1 MERTA
6 IRRLLLL
13 AFGALLAATSAIAQP
28 YPSQPIRF
36 VNGFAAGGATDV
48 AFRTLAED
56 LRIIL
61 GQSVINENKAGANG
75 RIAQEEVARAKPDGY
90 TFLVHNSSAASAA
103 ILTKD
108 KSGFDPEK
116 MFVVV
121 SPATGGPWGVLAAVK
136 ELPAATF
143 QEFVAY
149 AKANPN
155 KLRYASSGALT
166 GPHFDMV
173 LLMKRAGIELVHL
186 PQRGAGGTLTALNN
200 RDAHV
205 GTATMATLTAQV
217 QSGDLKVLAAL
228 GPQRVQS
235 LPEVPTLP
243 ELGFPTGNPLWHA
256 LYAPLG
262 TPQPILDTMFN
273 AIQKALKS
281 ERMQELYK
289 RSEMWPIELKSHAE
303 AQEWSRTSLDNFRKV
318 IAEVGENPK

>member
-1 MERTA
+1 M
-6 IRRLLLL
+6 RRFIAL
-13 AFGALLAATSAIAQP
+13 AVSAASALLAAQPASAQQ

-36 VNGFAAGGATDV
+36 INGFAAGGATDV
-48 AFRTLAED
+48 AFRTLSED
-56 LRIIL
+56 LRVIL

-103 ILTKD
+103 LLSKD

-116 MFVVV
+116 MLVVV

-136 ELPAATF
+136 ELPANTF
-143 QEFVAY
+143 QEFVAH
-149 AKANPN
+149 AKANPG
-155 KLRYASSGALT
+155 KLRYASSGAQT

-173 LLMKRAGIELVHL
+173 MLMRRAGIDLIHL
-186 PQRGAGGTLTALNN
+186 PQRGAGAVLTALNN

-205 GTATMATLTAQV
+205 GMATMATLQAQV
-217 QSGDLKVLAAL
+217 QGGDLKVLAAL
-228 GPQRVQS
+228 GTQRVAT
-235 LPEVPTLP
+235 LPNVPTLP

-273 AIQKALKS
+273 AIQKSLKS
-281 ERMQELYK
+281 ERMIELYK
-289 RSEMWPIELKSHAE
+289 RTEMWPIELKTHAD
-303 AQEWSRTSLDNFRKV
+303 AMAWSSTALDGFKKV